1 MSKVIN
7 RLNETEEKIDEI
19 SRQLALLRHEYRST
33 RDDEIKAEIMKKWD
47 KLQKKM
53 ETLEKK
59 RQKTI
64 EEKNE
69 IEFKSRWKGWDKISS
84 NYWELP
90 TSEMIS

>member
-1 MSKVIN
+1 M
-7 RLNETEEKIDEI
+7 NETEEKIDEI

>member
-1 MSKVIN
+1 LLVDS
-7 RLNETEEKIDEI
+7 RLNQTEAKMDEL
-19 SRQLALLRHEYRST
+19 SRQRTLLRHEYRSS
-33 RDDEIKAEIMKKWD
+33 RDDALKTEIMKKWD
-47 KLQKKM
+47 ELQKKM